1 MRTCLAKR
9 YAASLTQLDPDEEE
23 DEENEDDP
31 PRKRVRHAEPPSVSQ
46 EDLAYWDM
54 QFARS
59 FGRSLQDL
67 RIESS

>member
-1 MRTCLAKR
+1 MRMCLAKR
-9 YAASLTQLDPDEEE
+9 YVVSLTQLDPDEEE

-31 PRKRVRHAEPPSVSQ
+31 PRKRARHAESPSVSQ